1 MRERFLLDT
10 NTVSHALRGHAK
22 VLTRMTAVPMASL
35 AISAVTE
42 GELLFGLARR
52 PEAVRLRE
60 LVDEFL
66 RRVDVLP
73 WDRQC
78 AASYGRLRASMGEHG
93 KSLAPLDLMIAA
105 QAQAVDALLVSSDRA
120 FAHCD
125 GLARDD
131 WAA

>member
-1 MRERFLLDT
+1 VRHYLLDT
-10 NTVSHALRGHAK
+10 NTVSHALRGHAN
-22 VLTRMTAVPMASL
+22 VLGRMTAVPMASL

-52 PEAVRLRE
+52 PEAVRLQV

-73 WDRQC
+73 WDREC

-93 KSLAPLDLMIAA
+93 KTLAPLDLMIAA
-105 QAQAVDALLVSSDRA
+105 QAQAVDAVLVSNDLA
-120 FAHCD
+120 FAHCG
-125 GLARDD
+125 GLAWED
-131 WAA
+131 WTA

>member
-1 MRERFLLDT
+1 VRHYLLDT

-22 VLTRMTAVPMASL
+22 VLGRMTAVPMASL
-35 AISAVTE
+35 AISVVTE

-52 PEAVRLRE
+52 PEAVRLQV

-73 WDRQC
+73 WDREC

-93 KSLAPLDLMIAA
+93 KTLAPLDLMIAA
-105 QAQAVDALLVSSDRA
+105 QAQAVDAVLVSNDLA
-120 FAHCD
+120 FAHCG
-125 GLARDD
+125 GLAWED
-131 WAA
+131 WTA